1 MRLRF
6 AVGVA
11 AAIALAGCER
21 QEVGEPVVPADARV
35 EETQPARTGTV
46 GGPDQGVVG
55 EYQRRIADYIALQD
69 QLEGT
74 LDDLPDEATPQQID
88 ARQRALA
95 ALIAKARADARPGLV
110 FSPEMQEFV
119 RGVVRRVLDGPDGKE
134 LRASISDENPA
145 GTPVQVNGRYPDS
158 VPMSTMPPDILAALP
173 RLPEELQYRFVGR
186 RLILLDTRAHIIVD
200 YVDNALPA

>member
-6 AVGVA
+6 LVSVA
-11 AAIALAGCER
+11 AAIALAGCEG
-21 QEVGEPVVPADARV
+21 QEPGEPATPAGARV

-46 GGPDQGVVG
+46 GGPDQGVVA

-74 LDDLPDEATPQQID
+74 LDELPDEATPQQID
-88 ARQRALA
+88 AQQRALA
-95 ALIAKARADARPGLV
+95 ALIAKARADAKPGLV
-110 FSPEMQEFV
+110 FSPNMQEFV

-134 LRASISDENPA
+134 LRASISDENPT

-186 RLILLDTRAHIIVD
+186 RLILLDTKAHIIVD

>member
-1 MRLRF
+1 MQLRF
-6 AVGVA
+6 VVTAA
-11 AAIALAGCER
+11 AAIALAACQ
-21 QEVGEPVVPADARV
+21 QEPGEPAMPADARV

-46 GGPDQGVVG
+46 GGPNQGVVA
-55 EYQRRIADYIALQD
+55 EYQRRIADYMTLQD

-88 ARQRALA
+88 ARQRTLA
-95 ALIAKARADARPGLV
+95 ALIAKARADAKPGLV
-110 FSPEMQEFV
+110 FSPDMQEFI

-173 RLPEELQYRFVGR
+173 RLPEELQYRFVGS
-186 RLILLDTRAHIIVD
+186 RLILLDTKAHIIVD
-200 YVDNALPA
+200 YVDSALPA